1 VVLLLDPQIAASYE
15 VLDKLREGGM
25 GAIYRVRHRLLDE
38 VRVVKVI
45 RAAHPTEE
53 AGARFLQEARAAIR
67 LRHPNVAVLHDFAVA
82 QDGHALIVMELIEGW
97 SLLELLRGYGPPPL
111 PLTLEIARQALK
123 ALGYLHRHRF
133 VHRDISPD
141 NLMLTRD
148 VDGQPLVKLI
158 DLGIAKTLAGQT
170 GQAAGPWNGNGN
182 GGRLTTEGAFLG
194 KPRYASPEQFGS
206 AGTSGQS
213 DLYSFAVVL
222 YELLTGELPVRG
234 NDLAS
239 FMAGHLL
246 LPPVPFEE
254 TDPAGRVPKD
264 LRAVIL
270 QALAKKPA
278 ERPADAAAFA
288 QALADVQERYP
299 LARVDF
305 DAVLASLRP
314 PGAAAAPRV
323 PGSTAEHIDRR
334 FGRGTV
340 AGMDPAP
347 DLPLASLAPIAPLAP
362 GRRDESTRRVRMVP
376 AETLTWRP
384 PILDA
389 MPPAVGFVGF
399 DAEPEPEPVAHV
411 AQVSDTPLEL
421 PLEPGPAPC
430 LEPRLEHDSAPAS
443 EPDAEEW
450 PAPRPADSWPGSSGE
465 SRWPI
470 GFPAR
475 RDPAA
480 AEARPEAP
488 PAEELAAAVVVEQP
502 SSAPIE
508 EPPAVHAIPPP
519 SAIPAAAMAAPEE
532 DAWARRALREP
543 EPQVTA
549 VSVGFERLPDGPA
562 RGDGDVRAQRRGALL
577 AAALALLVVA
587 GGASW
592 QVAGRASARTA
603 DADRQESAAAATSRV
618 PAPADPSGT
627 RAALP
632 SAPPAPTAEP
642 AESAGAVGAVEW
654 AEPGEPEPPLS
665 RPLPESSPA
674 DNAVGSSKDGSP
686 APAEAV
692 ALSANAETAP
702 PPPAR
707 PSPATT
713 ALEPA
718 GRPAGSETRA
728 EARSEANKPADSA
741 PRQTEP
747 KPSKTSRRPSEPAVA
762 ADVSPRS
769 GSKPTSRRKSAP
781 HVERE
786 PAAAASSR
794 TERTAALSAPARSPQ
809 RSTPSPRVTAP
820 RQEPT
825 RGVSRQRET
834 ERSTLSERTER
845 TDRVERTVLTERT
858 AAPQPKQA
866 SRPIT
871 YTIPFEEDRPS
882 RRARRGDFFLAGRD
896 VSSPVP
902 LAFPSYRY
910 PAAGRGSGRVSVRVA
925 LLVDEHGGVMETSIR
940 EGGPPGRGFDE
951 AALAA
956 ARRTRFQPAYRG
968 NVAGKMWTELIFDF
982 VE

>member
-1 VVLLLDPQIAASYE
+1 MVLLLDPQIAASYE

-38 VRVVKVI
+38 IRVVKVI

-123 ALGYLHRHRF
+123 ALGYLHRNRF

-170 GQAAGPWNGNGN
+170 GQAAAPRN
-182 GGRLTTEGAFLG
+182 GRLTTEGAFLG

-234 NDLAS
+234 TDLAS

-254 TDPAGRVPKD
+254 TDPAGRVPED
-264 LRAVIL
+264 LRAVVL

-278 ERPADAAAFA
+278 ERPSDAAAFA
-288 QALADVQERYP
+288 QALAQVQERYP

-305 DAVLASLRP
+305 DAVLASLQLTA
-314 PGAAAAPRV
+314 AAAAPHV

-347 DLPLASLAPIAPLAP
+347 DLPADLPMVPLASVAAR
-362 GRRDESTRRVRMVP
+362 RRDESTRRVRVVP

-399 DAEPEPEPVAHV
+399 DIEPEPVADV
-411 AQVSDTPLEL
+411 LLEL
-421 PLEPGPAPC
+421 PLEPDPA
-430 LEPRLEHDSAPAS
+430 PRLEQDSAPAS
-443 EPDAEEW
+443 EPDAEKW
-450 PAPRPADSWPGSSGE
+450 PAPRPADSWSGGE
-465 SRWPI
+465 PRWPI

-480 AEARPEAP
+480 AEASSAAP
-488 PAEELAAAVVVEQP
+488 PAEEPAAAVVEP
-502 SSAPIE
+502 SPPAPIE
-508 EPPAVHAIPPP
+508 ASPAVPVVPVPP
-519 SAIPAAAMAAPEE
+519 SIPAAAMATPEE
-532 DAWARRALREP
+532 DAWASRALREP

-549 VSVGFERLPDGPA
+549 VSVGFERPPGGPA
-562 RGDGDVRAQRRGALL
+562 RGNGDVPARRRGALL

-603 DADRQESAAAATSRV
+603 EADRKKIAAAAAPGV
-618 PAPADPSGT
+618 PASADPSST

-632 SAPPAPTAEP
+632 PVPTAEP
-642 AESAGAVGAVEW
+642 AESAGPMA
-654 AEPGEPEPPLS
+654 PEPPSS
-665 RPLPESSPA
+665 RLLPEGIPA
-674 DNAVGSSKDGSP
+674 DDAAGSSKDGSP
-686 APAEAV
+686 APAEA
-692 ALSANAETAP
+692 AGLSADAETAP
-702 PPPAR
+702 PLPAG
-707 PSPATT
+707 PSPTT
-713 ALEPA
+713 ASLEPA
-718 GRPAGSETRA
+718 DSPADSKARA
-728 EARSEANKPADSA
+728 EARAEADVGSAADA
-741 PRQTEP
+741 PRQT
-747 KPSKTSRRPSEPAVA
+747 KSKTSEASSRRSSEPAQA
-762 ADVSPRS
+762 AAASPRS
-769 GSKPTSRRKSAP
+769 SPTPTSRRKSAP
-781 HVERE
+781 RVERE
-786 PAAAASSR
+786 PATAASSR
-794 TERTAALSAPARSPQ
+794 TGRTAALSTPARSPQ

-820 RQEPT
+820 RQEPS
-825 RGVSRQRET
+825 RGVSRQREA
-834 ERSTLSERTER
+834 ERSTLPERAER
-845 TDRVERTVLTERT
+845 SVLTERT
-858 AAPQPKQA
+858 STPRPSQA
-866 SRPIT
+866 SRPVAT
-871 YTIPFEEDRPS
+871 YSIPFEEDRPS
-882 RRARRGDFFLAGRD
+882 RPARRGDFFRAGRD
-896 VSSPVP
+896 VSSPMP

-925 LLVDEHGGVMETSIR
+925 LLVDEHGGVMETAIR
-940 EGGPPGRGFDE
+940 EGGPPGGGFDE
-951 AALAA
+951 VALAA